1 MERFIAIKYP
11 LQRPHICTV
20 SRAKSIVL
28 VIIVIACVSQLHLFW
43 IAGIIDEKECEMLP
57 QYERF
62 AKIVNFIDT
71 FITLIFPMVI
81 MVVMNVMIARSLMVL
96 RNRLPID
103 SVEMTSQVENLSFV
117 TLKLMT
123 LLIL

>member
-1 MERFIAIKYP
+1 
-11 LQRPHICTV
+11 
-20 SRAKSIVL
+20 
-28 VIIVIACVSQLHLFW
+28 
-43 IAGIIDEKECEMLP
+43 MLP